1 LKTDRLPGVLRIAA
15 ESVELDY
22 VKIVH
27 TNDPCHNV
35 KTISTLNLIGW
46 EERLHKKCV
55 NKINNDIIKYNKY
68 NENGNFYVHA
78 NQLVSRFYS
87 KYLFYKCVDLYYT
100 IDTDFRGIKLRKIK
114 KIINGKKR
122 RLE

>member
-27 TNDPCHNV
+27 TNDQCFDI
-35 KTISTLNLIGW
+35 KSLSTWNLFGW

-55 NKINNDIIKYNKY
+55 NKINTDIIKYNNKHDNKNNGYKY
-68 NENGNFYVHA
+68 YGNFYIHN
-78 NQLVSRFYS
+78 NQFVSN
-87 KYLFYKCVDLYYT
+87 YYT
-100 IDTDFRGIKLRKIK
+100 KYIIFKCIDLQCTNNR
-114 KIINGKKR
+114 
-122 RLE
+122 